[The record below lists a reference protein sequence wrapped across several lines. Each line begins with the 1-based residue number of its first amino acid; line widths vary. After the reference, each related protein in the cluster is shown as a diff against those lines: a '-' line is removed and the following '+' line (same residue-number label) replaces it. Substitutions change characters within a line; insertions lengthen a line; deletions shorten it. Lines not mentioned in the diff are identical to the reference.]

1 MFYFDYIYV
10 ACTVHIGHATLC
22 CISTHHV
29 HHTSIA
35 PFMNPCIST
44 QAHKYTLL
52 LTTGHRMTEYVITY
66 LPIGKED
73 RRQIWSALD
82 VLRT

>member
-1 MFYFDYIYV
+1 MYILSTFTFNLFV
-10 ACTVHIGHATLC
+10 RFTL
-22 CISTHHV
+22 ISLTIDV
-29 HHTSIA
+29 LASVTGYGGYKIYA
-35 PFMNPCIST
+35 LLN
-44 QAHKYTLL
+44 QAHRYTI
-52 LTTGHRMTEYVITY
+52 GHRMTKYVITY